1 MNPILFEKKGGQ
13 KKQIHRDEVKKK
25 KKKRICGVSFVDL
38 RNFKINKRVIIIYR
52 ELASRNMNLNQ
63 CKNRSLLEVG
73 RHFNVEVEIYYFCQF
88 TVLTTFLS
96 FR

>member
-1 MNPILFEKKGGQ
+1 M
-13 KKQIHRDEVKKK
+13 
-25 KKKRICGVSFVDL
+25 SFVDWK
-38 RNFKINKRVIIIYR
+38 NFKINKRVIIIYR

-73 RHFNVEVEIYYFCQF
+73 KHFNVEVEIYYFCQF
-88 TVLTTFLS
+88 TILTSFLS